1 MKYQGTCLRRLR
13 GALASPA
20 TGGRR
25 QPDLAGQTARP
36 SKRYESKQNPGA
48 ARAQGG
54 FTLLE
59 IAVVL
64 LVVSLLLAM
73 AVKAESLIL
82 DGRTKQFM
90 RDIETNRF
98 AYLTYTDRYA
108 AVPGDDAHAAQR
120 WPGSRKG
127 NGDSRVN
134 GTYQDSVASPLQLQV
149 DANGGETINYWWH
162 LRLAGLIPGGDA
174 ITDLPK
180 NVFGGTSGVQ
190 QSGFGMRGPVLCYE
204 NVPGEIAA
212 AVDRHIDDGRA
223 DDGALRGSLSANVL
237 PAQRYEASGGMYV
250 VCASLTGS
258 RAGAVALLLAPA
270 ADNASPSNP
279 SASDP
284 NRQGGGNPNAHGGN
298 PNAGGGN
305 PNAHG
310 GNPNA
315 GGGNPNAQGGN
326 PNAQGGNPNAQGA
339 GPNATD

>member
-1 MKYQGTCLRRLR
+1 VATPPTMKYQRTFLRRLR
-13 GALASPA
+13 GARASPA
-20 TGGRR
+20 TGGR
-25 QPDLAGQTARP
+25 QTDLAGQTALP
-36 SKRYESKQNPGA
+36 SKQYESKQKPGTVP
-48 ARAQGG
+48 AQGG
-54 FTLLE
+54 FTLVE

-64 LVVSLLLAM
+64 LVVSLVLAM
-73 AVKAESLIL
+73 VVKAESLVL

-120 WPGSRKG
+120 WPGARKG

-134 GTYQDSVASPLQLQV
+134 GTYLDSVVSPLQLQV

-162 LRLAGLIPGGDA
+162 LRLAGLITSGDA

-190 QSGFGMRGPVLCYE
+190 QTGFGMRGPVLCYE
-204 NVPGEIAA
+204 NVPGEVAA
-212 AVDRHIDDGRA
+212 AVDRESDDGRA
-223 DDGALRGSLSANVL
+223 DDGALRGSLAAYVL
-237 PAQRYEASGGMYV
+237 PAQRYEPSEGMYV

-258 RAGAVALLLAPA
+258 LAGAVAPLLAPA

-284 NRQGGGNPNAHGGN
+284 NDQGGNR
-298 PNAGGGN
+298 
-305 PNAHG
+305 NAHG

-339 GPNATD
+339 GPNAEAGNPNG

>member
-1 MKYQGTCLRRLR
+1 
-13 GALASPA
+13 
-20 TGGRR
+20 
-25 QPDLAGQTARP
+25 
-36 SKRYESKQNPGA
+36 
-48 ARAQGG
+48 
-54 FTLLE
+54 
-59 IAVVL
+59 
-64 LVVSLLLAM
+64 M

-90 RDIETNRF
+90 RDIEANRF

-108 AVPGDDAHAAQR
+108 TVPGDDAHAAQR
-120 WPGSRKG
+120 WPGARKG

-134 GTYQDSVASPLQLQV
+134 GTYLDSVVSPLQLQV

-162 LRLAGLIPGGDA
+162 LRLAGLIPSGDA

-190 QSGFGMRGPVLCYE
+190 QTGFGMRGPVLCYE

-223 DDGALRGSLSANVL
+223 DDGALRGSLAANVL
-237 PAQRYEASGGMYV
+237 SAQRYEASEAMYV

-270 ADNASPSNP
+270 AGDVSPSNP

-284 NRQGGGNPNAHGGN
+284 KAQGGNPNAHGGN
-298 PNAGGGN
+298 PNAR
-305 PNAHG
+305 
-310 GNPNA
+310 
-315 GGGNPNAQGGN
+315 GGNPNAQGGN
-326 PNAQGGNPNAQGA
+326 PNAQGGNPNARGA
-339 GPNATD
+339 GPNAKAGNPNG